1 MTVRTRSLLLKVRG
15 SISVAATLLA
25 GLMVS
30 AVAVASPAGGHEAAG
45 APAGHAGHGA
55 EAAAHGAEHVA
66 GITWFNWPNPADHR
80 IGLAY
85 LLINF
90 LVLAFLLHRLIIRKL
105 VADNATRH
113 DAIKTQVEAARDAMR
128 EAESVIAEYKTRTDR
143 LGQESKEIL
152 DQARASAEA
161 DRQRLFTEAHAE
173 VERFKAQAMAL
184 AQREVLTRRQQ
195 VEAEVLDRA
204 VARAGELLRARFTD
218 ADQGRLVD
226 DYAVEVV
233 NRPQA

>member
-15 SISVAATLLA
+15 SISVAATLLS
-25 GLMVS
+25 GLMIS
-30 AVAVASPAGGHEAAG
+30 AVAVASPAGGHEAA
-45 APAGHAGHGA
+45 AGHGA
-55 EAAAHGAEHVA
+55 EAAAHGAEHAA

-113 DAIKTQVEAARDAMR
+113 DAIKTQVEAARHAMS

-143 LGQESKEIL
+143 LAQESKEIL

-161 DRQRLFTEAHAE
+161 DRQRLFNEAHAE

-184 AQREVLTRRQQ
+184 AQRGVLTRRQQ

-204 VARAGELLRARFTD
+204 VVRAGELLRARFTD

>member
-1 MTVRTRSLLLKVRG
+1 MTVRAPSLLSKLSG
-15 SISVAATLLA
+15 SISVAAALLA

-30 AVAVASPAGGHEAAG
+30 AVAAASPAGHEAG
-45 APAGHAGHGA
+45 AHAAEAAGHGA
-55 EAAAHGAEHVA
+55 EAAAHGAGHAA

-105 VADNATRH
+105 VADNAARH
-113 DAIKTQVEAARDAMR
+113 DAIKTQVDAARHAMS
-128 EAESVIAEYKTRTDR
+128 EAESVIAEYKQRTDR
-143 LGQESKEIL
+143 LAQESKEIL

-184 AQREVLTRRQQ
+184 AQREVLVRRQQ
-195 VEAEVLDRA
+195 VEGEVLDRA
-204 VARAGELLRARFTD
+204 IVRAGELLRARFTD

>member
-1 MTVRTRSLLLKVRG
+1 MTVRARHLLQSWSL
-15 SISVAATLLA
+15 AA
-25 GLMVS
+25 
-30 AVAVASPAGGHEAAG
+30 AVASVGFLVSVQAAASPAGGHET
-45 APAGHAGHGA
+45 AGHAEAAGHG
-55 EAAAHGAEHVA
+55 AAHGAEHVA

-113 DAIKTQVEAARDAMR
+113 DAIRTQVEAARSAMSDAER
-128 EAESVIAEYKTRTDR
+128 VLSDFKARTDR
-143 LGQESKEIL
+143 LDQESKEIL
-152 DQARASAEA
+152 DQARQAAET
-161 DRQRLFTEAHAE
+161 DRQRLFTEARAE

-184 AQREVLTRRQQ
+184 AQREVLVRRQQ

-226 DYAVEVV
+226 DYAVEVA
-233 NRPQA
+233 NRTPAA